1 MNVSP
6 GNLSKVCAV
15 VLSAAALACAA
26 PASADPTDDAF
37 VTALENYGIHTAG
50 RDTAIAHARA
60 VCAGLDRGQDAG
72 YLALKLINDTKL
84 NISTRQQAGFFLGT
98 SVAAYCPQYRGTL
111 DPSLTWLLP
120 FPPMM

>member
-15 VLSAAALACAA
+15 VLSAAALVCAA
-26 PASADPTDDAF
+26 PASADPTDEAF
-37 VTALENYGIHTAG
+37 VTALENYGIHTDG
-50 RDTAIAHARA
+50 RDTAIAHGHA
-60 VCAGLDRGQDAG
+60 VCAGLDRGHDAG

-84 NISTRQQAGFFLGT
+84 NISTRQQAGFFLGA
-98 SVAAYCPQYRGTL
+98 SIAAYCPQYRGTL
-111 DPSLTWLLP
+111 DPSLTWLQP